1 MSFPKKYINLNIN
14 NELDDNIN
22 NINDIIY
29 IRNQILKILE
39 YKKKLNKEIYEFFK
53 KKNIRERNIIKC
65 RDRIK
70 TEKHKHYYRN
80 YLNNKYENDVEFRE
94 KTKQRNKE
102 ANKLKRQN
110 TEPKKIGRPRK
121 YDEKLNVIFVQ

>member
-1 MSFPKKYINLNIN
+1 MSFPKKNINLNIN
-14 NELDDNIN
+14 NEFDDNIN

-53 KKNIRERNIIKC
+53 KKNIKERNIIKC

-70 TEKHKHYYRN
+70 TEKYKHYYRN
-80 YLNNKYENDVEFRE
+80 NMNNKYENDVEFRE

-121 YDEKLNVIFVQ
+121 YDEKLNLIFVQ

>member
-1 MSFPKKYINLNIN
+1 MGFPKKNINLNIN

-53 KKNIRERNIIKC
+53 KKILK
-65 RDRIK
+65 
-70 TEKHKHYYRN
+70 
-80 YLNNKYENDVEFRE
+80 
-94 KTKQRNKE
+94 KE
-102 ANKLKRQN
+102 IL
-110 TEPKKIGRPRK
+110 
-121 YDEKLNVIFVQ
+121 

>member
-1 MSFPKKYINLNIN
+1 MSFPKKNINLNIN

-53 KKNIRERNIIKC
+53 KKILK
-65 RDRIK
+65 
-70 TEKHKHYYRN
+70 
-80 YLNNKYENDVEFRE
+80 
-94 KTKQRNKE
+94 KE
-102 ANKLKRQN
+102 IL
-110 TEPKKIGRPRK
+110 
-121 YDEKLNVIFVQ
+121 

>member
-1 MSFPKKYINLNIN
+1 MSFPKKNINLNIN

-53 KKNIRERNIIKC
+53 KKNIKERNIIKC

-70 TEKHKHYYRN
+70 TEKYKHYYRN
-80 YLNNKYENDVEFRE
+80 YMNNKYENDVEFRE

-102 ANKLKRQN
+102 ANKLKQQN
-110 TEPKKIGRPRK
+110 TEQKKIGRPRK
-121 YDEKLNVIFVQ
+121 YDEKLNLIFVQ